1 MIFGPFEFLKKT
13 TARCF
18 DTYWDSSVVFVIF
31 ADAVHKLVISEL
43 EVKLMLNMLLK
54 DVEGGFLPGLV
65 CQGLTANNHIH
76 PFTGFSKTAYIKRS
90 YTDLT
95 RTIAIA
101 LRACCILLRIFLDK
115 CQSQNGLYCGGLR
128 HLSWEEVHESI
139 VIWSSV
145 PQWNNFAYHLS
156 LLGSGVSPRC
166 LGCLWFLTR
175 ATELIASK
183 RSCFRRS
190 ALF

>member
-1 MIFGPFEFLKKT
+1 M
-13 TARCF
+13 
-18 DTYWDSSVVFVIF
+18 FVIF

-95 RTIAIA
+95 GTI
-101 LRACCILLRIFLDK
+101 RACCILLRIFLDK

-128 HLSWEEVHESI
+128 HLSLE
-139 VIWSSV
+139 
-145 PQWNNFAYHLS
+145 
-156 LLGSGVSPRC
+156 
-166 LGCLWFLTR
+166 
-175 ATELIASK
+175 K
-183 RSCFRRS
+183 RSMS
-190 ALF
+190 Q